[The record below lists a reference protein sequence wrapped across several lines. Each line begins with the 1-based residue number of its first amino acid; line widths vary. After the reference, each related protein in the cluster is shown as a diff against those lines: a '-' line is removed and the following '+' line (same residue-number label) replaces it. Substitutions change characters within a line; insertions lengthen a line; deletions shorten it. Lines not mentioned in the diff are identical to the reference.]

1 MLHIGARVL
10 YDYTSLGKTEHE
22 HLEFLK
28 RAKHKPYYGIIQE
41 QRKGA
46 WEEWGVIWQGPQSS
60 GEVTFW
66 RSKNLILV
74 TPLTDPTEDELKEL
88 V

>member
-1 MLHIGARVL
+1 MLYIGAKVL
-10 YDYTSLGKTEHE
+10 YDYTGSGKTEHE

-28 RAKHKPYYGIIQE
+28 QRGQTGYYGVIQD
-41 QRKGA
+41 RGA
-46 WEEWGVIWQGPQSS
+46 DNRWGVIWTHADSS
-60 GEVTFW
+60 RQVGWW
-66 RSKNLILV
+66 RDIALILC